1 MSCAYGCDMQV
12 TGTSDLFSWDENDI
26 ASYEVT
32 QTYQCTMC
40 GNVENIDVTAETI
53 CENNL

>member
-12 TGTSDLFSWDENDI
+12 AGTSDLFSWDENDI

-32 QTYQCTMC
+32 QTYECTMC
-40 GNVENIDVTAETI
+40 GSVEKIDVTAEMI
-53 CENNL
+53 CENPL

>member
-12 TGTSDLFSWDENDI
+12 FNTTDNFSWDENDI
-26 ASYEVT
+26 ASYEIV

-40 GNVENIDVTAETI
+40 GQSEKIDITSEMI
-53 CENNL
+53 CENPL